1 MRSYNSVMKVVFI
14 GATSAIV
21 WYMRRH
27 KVVRQTYD
35 RDQDTFRHEFILL
48 PCALL
53 ALLTTH
59 DYAPLELLWTFSI
72 LLEAL
77 AILPQLALLQRTGNV
92 DNLTGG
98 YVALLGSYR
107 ALYIANWT
115 YRYFTESKYRQ
126 ALVWSAG
133 GVQTALYLDF
143 FYYYVKSWQSNTKL
157 CLPS

>member
-1 MRSYNSVMKVVFI
+1 MKVVFI
-14 GATSAIV
+14 GTTSAIV

-27 KVVRQTYD
+27 KAVKQTYD
-35 RDQDTFRHEFILL
+35 RDQDTFRSEFILA
-48 PCALL
+48 PCFLL

-59 DYAPLELLWTFSI
+59 DYSPLELLWTFSI

-77 AILPQLALLQRTGNV
+77 AIMPQLVLLQRTGNV
-92 DNLTGG
+92 DNLTGS

-107 ALYIANWT
+107 ALYIANWA
-115 YRYFTESKYRQ
+115 YRFFTEHKYRQ
-126 ALVWSAG
+126 VLVWTAG

-143 FYYYVKSWQSNTKL
+143 FYYYVKSWQNNTKL

>member
-1 MRSYNSVMKVVFI
+1 MKVVFI

-35 RDQDTFRHEFILL
+35 RDQDTFRHELIAA
-48 PCALL
+48 PCFLL

-59 DYAPLELLWTFSI
+59 DYSPLELLWTFSI

-77 AILPQLALLQRTGNV
+77 AIMPQLVLLQRTGNV
-92 DNLTGG
+92 DNLTGS

-107 ALYIANWT
+107 ALYIANWV
-115 YRYFTESKYRQ
+115 YRFFTEPKYKQ
-126 ALVWSAG
+126 VLVWTAG
-133 GVQTALYLDF
+133 AVQTALYLDF
-143 FYYYVKSWQSNTKL
+143 FYYYVKSWQNNTKL